1 MKKYSKTLLAVL
13 FSVATIASFAQKH
26 DERPKKYSS
35 LPESINIDKNI
46 FGNVL
51 NAPEGK
57 EISVQLSNELTFTGT
72 VISNFTKYKKL
83 HTVMVRSTEDAS
95 SILQITLIDSDNEI
109 SYAGRILS
117 NNAADG
123 YEIKNNNGNYTL
135 QKFETLRILD
145 PCNLKL

>member
-13 FSVATIASFAQKH
+13 FSVGTIASFAQKH
-26 DERPKKYSS
+26 DERAKKYSS
-35 LPESINIDKNI
+35 LPESININKNV

-57 EISVQLSNELTFTGT
+57 EISVQLSNEFTFTGT

-83 HTVMVRSTEDAS
+83 HTVMVRSTKDAS
-95 SILQITLIDSDNEI
+95 SILQITLIDNDNVL
-109 SYAGRILS
+109 SYAGRIIS